1 MLQRGVETANRKER
15 IMNTSA
21 STYLTNFDSETK
33 LRLPS
38 IEDIE
43 FSTLISIGRRVYSI
57 GGTKDTKTLE
67 AVPDCY
73 FATVYSNEEIGEF
86 EKTTPLPEGLVFSSC
101 AVIDDEIYV
110 FGGVRDNDDIS
121 DLIYKSKILY
131 SGNLTTWEVV
141 GKLPTPICDAAVV
154 CVKNRVFLIGG
165 VVGKGAINVSNKVHY
180 TDIGKEDT
188 FKWVESST
196 LPFSITQAKA
206 VIIEESVCLI
216 GGKIRFKET
225 DNELDF
231 PEIDESGVSDLIFK
245 IPVTKD
251 KLLDTDKLE
260 TVGSLP
266 EPLVPN
272 EVRYSFDK
280 LWVSGV
286 WDGHNLY
293 YRTYSA
299 NICKDNWR

>member
-1 MLQRGVETANRKER
+1 MFQHGVETTNHKER

-21 STYLTNFDSETK
+21 STYLTNFK
-33 LRLPS
+33 
-38 IEDIE
+38 
-43 FSTLISIGRRVYSI
+43 
-57 GGTKDTKTLE
+57 
-67 AVPDCY
+67 
-73 FATVYSNEEIGEF
+73 F
-86 EKTTPLPEGLVFSSC
+86 EKTTPLPEGLVFSSS

-131 SGNLTTWEVV
+131 SGDLTAWEVV
-141 GKLPTPICDAAVV
+141 GKLPSPIYGAAIV

-165 VVGKGAINVSNKVHY
+165 AVGKGAINVSNRVYY

-206 VIIEESVCLI
+206 VNVEESVCLI
-216 GGKIRFKET
+216 GGKIRFKES
-225 DNELDF
+225 DNELAF

-245 IPVTKD
+245 IPVSSS
-251 KLLDTDKLE
+251 LSLVTDKME
-260 TVGSLP
+260 VIGNLP

-272 EVRYSFDK
+272 EVRYTPDK
-280 LWVSGV
+280 LWVSGE

-293 YRTYSA
+293 YRTYSVD
-299 NICKDNWR
+299 ICKDNWR